1 MTTCFSLSRSSV
13 FLDALVPLMDPQ
25 RTHFNK
31 RCASISPSPTNPNR
45 LVIQFVD
52 GSTHEADVVIGA
64 DGIKSTV
71 RDCIFN
77 TANAGHAKAST
88 AAFSNSLTYRG
99 MVPYSAI
106 KAAGFKTVLTDRPV
120 CFVGPN
126 KVRGGKVQLSW
137 QVILTPRNVI
147 ACHRVLHTAQRY
159 RTLSLVA
166 SRLPTLTRISVL
178 PIEVGVAASST
189 NYDIPL
195 GSQSLPEGTPWSDTV
210 SRTDLQKEFEGW
222 GSDVTTLMQF
232 MPENPMRWY
241 MHVVHP
247 PLDSF
252 ARGRVALLGDAVR
265 RSAPK
270 VEFGHTRLIRSRS
283 QAHGMMPHLGA
294 GAGQGL
300 EDALL
305 LMRLFAN
312 PDVNNDNIEVSE

>member
-1 MTTCFSLSRSSV
+1 MATFSAR
-13 FLDALVPLMDPQ
+13 
-25 RTHFNK
+25 
-31 RCASISPSPTNPNR
+31 
-45 LVIQFVD
+45 
-52 GSTHEADVVIGA
+52 
-64 DGIKSTV
+64 
-71 RDCIFN
+71 
-77 TANAGHAKAST
+77 
-88 AAFSNSLTYRG
+88 
-99 MVPYSAI
+99 
-106 KAAGFKTVLTDRPV
+106 
-120 CFVGPN
+120 
-126 KVRGGKVQLSW
+126 
-137 QVILTPRNVI
+137 
-147 ACHRVLHTAQRY
+147 
-159 RTLSLVA
+159 
-166 SRLPTLTRISVL
+166 
-178 PIEVGVAASST
+178 
-189 NYDIPL
+189 YDIPF
-195 GSQSLPEGTPWSDTV
+195 GSQNLPEGKPWVDQV
-210 SRTDLQKEFEGW
+210 SRDEIQKEFEGW

-265 RSAPK
+265 PSAPK